1 LKEKILIVDDERLVR
16 QSLEKGLGEQGY
28 QVNSADSGRGAIS
41 LAEEES
47 PDLVLL
53 DLKLPD
59 LNGIE
64 VLKRLR
70 EIDQN
75 LTVLIITAY
84 GSIDTAIAAIR
95 AGAYAYL
102 TKPFDLETI
111 LLSVRQALEAS
122 TLKKEVAYFRT
133 RETVRFGLHRIV
145 GENPIMRE
153 VRQRIKQIAQS
164 EASTVLLEGES
175 GTGKDLVART
185 IHTQSNRSSR
195 PFVEVNCSALHE
207 TLIESELFGHERGA
221 FTDAKVRKF
230 GLLELAN
237 GGTLYLDEIGDMNP
251 TLQAKLLSAIEN
263 KRFRRLGGVKD
274 LSVDVRFIAATNK
287 NLVTAIQKGEFRQDL
302 FYRLKVFPI
311 TLPPLRE
318 RMSDLPLFIDFFLDD
333 LRKEFKKKIQGLS
346 AEANQLL
353 ASYPWPGNIRELR
366 NVLERAFILCEAE
379 TIEVEHLPPELLSV
393 PLSRTDEAS
402 LFKLPPEGISLA
414 AVERDLIRQA
424 LEVSGGNQVR
434 AARLLGV
441 SRDVLRY
448 RMKKLHSF
456 DPA

>member
-1 LKEKILIVDDERLVR
+1 LNEKILIVDDERLIR
-16 QSLEKGLGEQGY
+16 QSLVKRLGEEGY
-28 QVNSADSGRGAIS
+28 EVISADNGKAAIS
-41 LAEEES
+41 LVEEDAPE
-47 PDLVLL
+47 LVVL

-70 EIDQN
+70 EIDNN

-95 AGAYAYL
+95 SGAYDYL

-122 TLKKEVAYFRT
+122 NLKREVAYFRRQT
-133 RETVRFGLHRIV
+133 NVRFGLHRMV
-145 GENPIMRE
+145 GESPVMGE
-153 VRQRIKQIAQS
+153 VRQKISQIARS

-185 IHTQSNRSSR
+185 IHTESNRSR
-195 PFVEVNCSALHE
+195 HPFLEINCSTLHE

-221 FTDAKVRKF
+221 FTDAKARKT
-230 GLLELAN
+230 GLMELAHH
-237 GGTLYLDEIGDMNP
+237 GTLYLDEIGDMNS

-287 NLVTAIQKGEFRQDL
+287 NLTAAVQKGDFRADL

-311 TLPPLRE
+311 VLPPLRE
-318 RMSDLPLFIDFFLDD
+318 RMSDLPLLTEFLLDE
-333 LRKEFKKKIQGLS
+333 LRKEFKKKILGLS
-346 AEANQLL
+346 PEASHLL
-353 ASYPWPGNIRELR
+353 TEYAWPGNIRELR
-366 NVLERAFILCEAE
+366 NILERAFILCEGE
-379 TIEVEHLPPELLSV
+379 KIEVEHLPPEMFSTPSSPTEEV
-393 PLSRTDEAS
+393 S
-402 LFKLPPEGISLA
+402 LFRLPPQGISLA

-424 LEVSGGNQVR
+424 LEQSGGNQVR
-434 AARLLGV
+434 AARLLGI

-448 RMKKLHSF
+448 RMKRLNSF
-456 DPA
+456 